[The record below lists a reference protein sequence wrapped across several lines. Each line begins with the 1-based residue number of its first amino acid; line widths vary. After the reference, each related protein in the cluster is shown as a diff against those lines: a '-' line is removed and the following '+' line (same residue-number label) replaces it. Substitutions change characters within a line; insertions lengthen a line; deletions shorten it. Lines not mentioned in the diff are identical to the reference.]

1 MAADRPPAGPSVE
14 ERLALLQRIE
24 QREAGAVRRAA
35 AFAWVSVAIA
45 ALLVGALIFGGWWQ
59 VRRLRTEAAT
69 LETRQA
75 DLVNSI
81 EKQKTELGR
90 LEAEARQK
98 QAALATMIS
107 AYRRTTDQARSGLA
121 TALDADPKAT
131 VLVPRAYVQI
141 VDDADRQW
149 ARNLNDRL
157 QNAGVIPV
165 GIEHVPRAAGLRR
178 FEVRYYKQAE
188 EAGAQRIVKVLES
201 AGVPASVVYLN
212 LEGNTRVRANH
223 YEIWCPENARRFKL
237 APLVPAGSN

>member
-1 MAADRPPAGPSVE
+1 VKEPSVE
-14 ERLALLQRIE
+14 ERLALLQQIE
-24 QREAGAVRRAA
+24 QREAGAARRAA
-35 AFAWVSVAIA
+35 TLAWLSVAVA
-45 ALLVGALIFGGWWQ
+45 ALLVGTLIFGGWWQ
-59 VRRLRTEAAT
+59 VTRLRSEAAT

-75 DLVNSI
+75 DLVKSI
-81 EKQKTELGR
+81 EGQKAELGR
-90 LEAEARQK
+90 LEAEVKQR

-107 AYRRTTDQARSGLA
+107 AYRRTTDQARTGLA

-141 VDDADRQW
+141 VDEGDRQW

-157 QNAGVIPV
+157 QNAGIIPV
-165 GIEHVPRAAGLRR
+165 GIEHVPRAAALRR

-188 EAGAQRIVKVLES
+188 EAGAQRIAKVLAEV
-201 AGVPASVVYLN
+201 GVPASVVYLN

-237 APLVPAGSN
+237 APLAAAGN

>member
-1 MAADRPPAGPSVE
+1 MTVKEPSVE

-35 AFAWVSVAIA
+35 TFAWLSVAIA
-45 ALLVGALIFGGWWQ
+45 ALLVGTLIFGGWWQ
-59 VRRLRTEAAT
+59 VTRLRKEAVA

-75 DLVNSI
+75 DLVRSI
-81 EKQKTELGR
+81 EGQKAELGQ
-90 LEAEARQK
+90 LEAEVKQK

-141 VDDADRQW
+141 VDEGDRQW
-149 ARNLNDRL
+149 ARNLTDRL
-157 QNAGVIPV
+157 QNAGIIPV
-165 GIEHVPRAAGLRR
+165 GIEYVPRAAALRR

-188 EAGAQRIVKVLES
+188 EAGAQRIARVL
-201 AGVPASVVYLN
+201 ADVGVPASVIYLN

-237 APLVPAGSN
+237 APLAAAGN

>member
-1 MAADRPPAGPSVE
+1 MTTDLPPKGPSVE

-35 AFAWVSVAIA
+35 TFAWLSVAVA

-59 VRRLRTEAAT
+59 VTRLRREAAS
-69 LETRQA
+69 LENRQA
-75 DLVNSI
+75 ELVKSI
-81 EKQKTELGR
+81 EGQKAELGQ
-90 LEAEARQK
+90 LEAEVKQK
-98 QAALATMIS
+98 QAALSTMIS
-107 AYRRTTDQARSGLA
+107 AYRRTTDQARSGLS
-121 TALDADPKAT
+121 TALDADPRAT

-141 VDDADRQW
+141 VDEGDRQW

-157 QNAGVIPV
+157 QNAGIIPV
-165 GIEHVPRAAGLRR
+165 GIEHVPRARGLRR

-188 EAGAQRIVKVLES
+188 EAGARRIASVLEN

-223 YEIWCPENARRFKL
+223 FEIWCPENARRFKL
-237 APLVPAGSN
+237 APLAAGN

>member
-1 MAADRPPAGPSVE
+1 MTVKEPSVE
-14 ERLALLQRIE
+14 DRLALLQRIE

-35 AFAWVSVAIA
+35 TFAWLSVAVA
-45 ALLVGALIFGGWWQ
+45 ALLVGTLIFGGWWQ
-59 VRRLRTEAAT
+59 VTRLRKEAAT
-69 LETRQA
+69 LEARQA
-75 DLVNSI
+75 GLLESI
-81 EKQKTELGR
+81 EGQKAELGR
-90 LEAEARQK
+90 LEAEVKQR

-141 VDDADRQW
+141 VDEGDRQW

-157 QNAGVIPV
+157 QNAGIIPV
-165 GIEHVPRAAGLRR
+165 GIEHVPRAAALRR

-188 EAGAQRIVKVLES
+188 EAGAQRIARVL
-201 AGVPASVVYLN
+201 ADVGVPASVVYLN

-237 APLVPAGSN
+237 APLAAAGN

>member
-1 MAADRPPAGPSVE
+1 MTSDLPPKGPSVE

-24 QREAGAVRRAA
+24 QREAGAARRAA
-35 AFAWVSVAIA
+35 ALAWMSVAIA
-45 ALLVGALIFGGWWQ
+45 ALLVGTLIFGGWWQ
-59 VRRLRTEAAT
+59 VTRLRREASA
-69 LETRQA
+69 LEARQA
-75 DLVNSI
+75 DLVKSI
-81 EKQKTELGR
+81 EVQRAELTQ
-90 LEAEARQK
+90 LEAEAKQK

-141 VDDADRQW
+141 VDDGDRQW

-157 QNAGVIPV
+157 QNAGIIPV
-165 GIEHVPRAAGLRR
+165 GIEHVPRAAALRR

-188 EAGAQRIVKVLES
+188 EAGAQRIVKVLEEV
-201 AGVPASVVYLN
+201 GVPASVVYLN

-237 APLVPAGSN
+237 APLAAAGN

>member
-1 MAADRPPAGPSVE
+1 MTSELPPKGPSVE

-24 QREAGAVRRAA
+24 QREAGAARRAA
-35 AFAWVSVAIA
+35 ALAWTSVAIA
-45 ALLVGALIFGGWWQ
+45 ALLVGTLIFGGWWQ
-59 VRRLRTEAAT
+59 VTRLRREASA
-69 LETRQA
+69 LEARQA
-75 DLVNSI
+75 DLVKSI
-81 EKQKTELGR
+81 EVQTAELTR
-90 LEAEARQK
+90 LEAEAKQK

-141 VDDADRQW
+141 VDEGDRQW

-157 QNAGVIPV
+157 QNAGIIPV
-165 GIEHVPRAAGLRR
+165 GIEHVPRAAALRR

-188 EAGAQRIVKVLES
+188 EAGAQRIVKVLEEV
-201 AGVPASVVYLN
+201 GVPASVVYLN

-237 APLVPAGSN
+237 APLAAAGN

>member
-1 MAADRPPAGPSVE
+1 MTSELPPKGPSVE

-24 QREAGAVRRAA
+24 QRESGAARRAA
-35 AFAWVSVAIA
+35 ALAWTSVAIA
-45 ALLVGALIFGGWWQ
+45 ALLVGTLIFGGWWQ
-59 VRRLRTEAAT
+59 VTRLRREASA
-69 LETRQA
+69 LEARQA
-75 DLVNSI
+75 DLVKSI
-81 EKQKTELGR
+81 EVQTAELTR
-90 LEAEARQK
+90 LEAEAKQK

-141 VDDADRQW
+141 VDEGDRQW

-157 QNAGVIPV
+157 QNAGIIPV
-165 GIEHVPRAAGLRR
+165 GIEHVPRAAALRR

-188 EAGAQRIVKVLES
+188 EAGAQRIVKVLEEV
-201 AGVPASVVYLN
+201 GVPASVVYLN

-237 APLVPAGSN
+237 APLAAAGN